1 MKTIAFMMAAAMISA
16 PAFAQ
21 SFVQDAKPVA
31 SEKAVS
37 AFGENQDLAPK
48 AGMLVSYGC
57 MECHAGTDDGAFA
70 RIREEYQAMRRDRAK
85 QAVLDYV
92 VDVLSA
98 NHVSDLKKLRVTEE
112 EKMALAKEIVGAL

>member
-1 MKTIAFMMAAAMISA
+1 MKTMVFLMAAAMISA

-37 AFGENQDLAPK
+37 AFGESQDLVPK
-48 AGMLVSYGC
+48 AGMLASYGC
-57 MECHAGTDDGAFA
+57 MECHAGPDDGTFA

-92 VDVLSA
+92 VDALA
-98 NHVSDLKKLRVTEE
+98 LKPDLKKLRVTEE

>member
-1 MKTIAFMMAAAMISA
+1 MKTIAFMMAATMVSA

-92 VDVLSA
+92 VDALA
-98 NHVSDLKKLRVTEE
+98 LKPDLKKLRVTEE

>member
-1 MKTIAFMMAAAMISA
+1 MKTIVFLMAAAMVSA

-21 SFVQDAKPVA
+21 SFVQGAKPVA

-37 AFGENQDLAPK
+37 AFGESQDLVPK
-48 AGMLVSYGC
+48 AGMLISYGC
-57 MECHAGTDDGAFA
+57 MECHAKPD
-70 RIREEYQAMRRDRAK
+70 DRAFSDIRAEYREARRERAK
-85 QAVLDYV
+85 RDVLQYV

>member
-1 MKTIAFMMAAAMISA
+1 MKTMLFLMAATMVSA

-37 AFGENQDLAPK
+37 AFGESQDLVPK

-57 MECHAGTDDGAFA
+57 MECHAKAGDGTFA
-70 RIREEYQAMRRDRAK
+70 EIRAQYQEARRERGR

-98 NHVSDLKKLRVTEE
+98 NHVSDLKKLRVTED